1 MFQNMLK
8 KKIKKQVW
16 KMKLFPSA
24 EQFPRQQFMNPCPGH
39 KAPAAGSLTVAE
51 AALQQILQQGKI

>member
-1 MFQNMLK
+1 
-8 KKIKKQVW
+8 
-16 KMKLFPSA
+16 MKLFPSA